1 MGEGIFIPSLW
12 ASNLKVTLIVKRGH
26 PSPSSRR
33 GVGGEVFSCMMVNFF
48 YRDCLIPVQVL
59 QLLERQRRR
68 LKCRRDRR
76 IRASPRVHWFFFLH
90 RCFLYC
96 GKIIDGLH
104 PVKNLMLHLNHPMF
118 NLLKSQLKNTLITLL
133 LATLFLGISTAGWTP
148 SSSAG
153 LPAGNAITDGKALLR
168 YALPIDNKPVRELQ
182 ASLEDISNQL
192 RANRRWGA
200 VSKDLGKASRILNNP
215 SQILAS
221 VPDENKPRA
230 EALISELKSG
240 VNELEEVAKTKDKE
254 KILTTRTDLLNIV
267 GELEELM
274 VQGFPF
280 EVPEEYSN
288 LPQLKGRA
296 TVEMKT
302 NKGTI
307 TLVVDGYNAPVTAGN
322 FVDLV
327 QRGFYNGLEFTR
339 AEESYVVQTGDPPG
353 KEVGFIDP
361 KTGKYRAIPLEF
373 LVEGDKEPTYGITLE
388 QAGRYTDLPVL
399 PFSAY
404 GAVAMARPENEV
416 NGGSSQF
423 FFFLY
428 EPELTP
434 AGRNLLDGRYSVFGY
449 VTEGKE
455 VLRELKAGDKIESAK
470 VVKGA
475 EKLVEP
481 EQA

>member
-1 MGEGIFIPSLW
+1 
-12 ASNLKVTLIVKRGH
+12 
-26 PSPSSRR
+26 
-33 GVGGEVFSCMMVNFF
+33 
-48 YRDCLIPVQVL
+48 
-59 QLLERQRRR
+59 
-68 LKCRRDRR
+68 
-76 IRASPRVHWFFFLH
+76 
-90 RCFLYC
+90 
-96 GKIIDGLH
+96 
-104 PVKNLMLHLNHPMF
+104 MF
-118 NLLKSQLKNTLITLL
+118 NLLKSRLKNTLITLL
-133 LATLFLGISTAGWTP
+133 LVTLFLGINTAGWTP

-168 YALPIDNKPVRELQ
+168 YALPIDNQPVRELQ

-200 VSKDLGKASRILNNP
+200 VSKDVGKASRILNNP
-215 SQILAS
+215 SQVLAS
-221 VPDENKPRA
+221 VPDERKPKA

-240 VNELEEVAKTKDKE
+240 VNELQELAQAKDKE
-254 KILTTRTDLLNIV
+254 KVKEKRADLLNLV

-274 VQGFPF
+274 VEGFPF
-280 EVPEEYSN
+280 EVPEQYSN

-296 TVEMKT
+296 TVEVKT
-302 NKGTI
+302 NKGTV
-307 TLVVDGYNAPVTAGN
+307 TLVVDGYSAPVTAGN

-339 AEESYVVQTGDPPG
+339 SEESYVLQTGDPPG

-361 KTGKYRAIPLEF
+361 KTGKYRAIPLEY

-388 QAGRYTDLPVL
+388 EAGRYTDLPVS

-404 GAVAMARPENEV
+404 GTVAMARPESDP

-434 AGRNLLDGRYSVFGY
+434 AGRNLLDGRYSIFGY
-449 VTEGKE
+449 VIEGQE

-470 VVKGA
+470 VVKGL
-475 EKLVEP
+475 ENLVEP
-481 EQA
+481 QQA

>member
-1 MGEGIFIPSLW
+1 
-12 ASNLKVTLIVKRGH
+12 
-26 PSPSSRR
+26 
-33 GVGGEVFSCMMVNFF
+33 
-48 YRDCLIPVQVL
+48 
-59 QLLERQRRR
+59 
-68 LKCRRDRR
+68 
-76 IRASPRVHWFFFLH
+76 
-90 RCFLYC
+90 
-96 GKIIDGLH
+96 
-104 PVKNLMLHLNHPMF
+104 MF
-118 NLLKSQLKNTLITLL
+118 NLLKSRLKNTLITLL
-133 LATLFLGISTAGWTP
+133 LVTLFLGINTAGWTP

-168 YALPIDNKPVRELQ
+168 YALPIDNQPVRELQ

-200 VSKDLGKASRILNNP
+200 VSKDVGKASRILNNP
-215 SQILAS
+215 SQVLAS
-221 VPDENKPRA
+221 VPDERKPKA

-240 VNELEEVAKTKDKE
+240 VNELQELAQAKDKE
-254 KILTTRTDLLNIV
+254 KVKEKRADLLNLV

-274 VQGFPF
+274 VEGFPF
-280 EVPEEYSN
+280 EVPEQYSN

-296 TVEMKT
+296 TVEVKT
-302 NKGTI
+302 NKGTV
-307 TLVVDGYNAPVTAGN
+307 TLVVDGYSAPVTAGN

-339 AEESYVVQTGDPPG
+339 SEESYVLQTGDPPG

-361 KTGKYRAIPLEF
+361 KTGKYRAIPLEY

-388 QAGRYTDLPVL
+388 EAGRYTDLPVL

-404 GAVAMARPENEV
+404 GTVAMARPESDP

-434 AGRNLLDGRYSVFGY
+434 AGRNLLDGRYSIFGY
-449 VTEGKE
+449 VIEGQE

-470 VVKGA
+470 VVKGL
-475 EKLVEP
+475 ENLVEP
-481 EQA
+481 QQA